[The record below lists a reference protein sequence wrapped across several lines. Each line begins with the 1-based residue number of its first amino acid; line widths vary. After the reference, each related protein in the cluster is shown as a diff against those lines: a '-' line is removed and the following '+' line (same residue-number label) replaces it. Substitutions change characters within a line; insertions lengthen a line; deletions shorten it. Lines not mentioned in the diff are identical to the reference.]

1 MTVGII
7 GFGRLGKLLVRYF
20 AKDYDIMVF
29 DIRPLPRAVRALGAR
44 PGTFRQVCAQD
55 VVIPCVPIKAFEAVI
70 KRWGDKVRTADGS
83 LDRAA
88 LRAIVFADPGERE
101 ALNGIIHPRVEEL
114 RHQAV
119 TKARERGDRIVVCD
133 IPLLYEKDLA
143 GLFDCVVLVD
153 APRGLRLQRLV
164 RERAL
169 PIAEAEAMIDA
180 QMPAD
185 TKRTRADYII
195 NNAGTHAQLEAR
207 ILEVWQALTK
217 AERLKTN

>member
-1 MTVGII
+1 MLLAGLTGNIAAGKSTVADFFVHKGATLIDADVLA
-7 GFGRLGKLLVRYF
+7 R
-20 AKDYDIMVF
+20 D
-29 DIRPLPRAVRALGAR
+29 AVA
-44 PGTFRQVCAQD
+44 PGT
-55 VVIPCVPIKAFEAVI
+55 PGFEAVI